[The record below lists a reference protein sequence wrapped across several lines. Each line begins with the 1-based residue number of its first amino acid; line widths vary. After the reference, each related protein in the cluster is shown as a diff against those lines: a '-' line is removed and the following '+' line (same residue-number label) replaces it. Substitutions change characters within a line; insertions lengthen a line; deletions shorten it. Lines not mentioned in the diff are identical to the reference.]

1 MKYKIIPVTHYQ
13 QNCSLVICEETNK
26 AALID
31 PGGDTEK
38 IALQISQENIDVE
51 KILLT
56 HGHFDHV
63 GSAVEI
69 AQQLNIPII
78 GPAKED
84 KFWLDRLSDDA
95 RMFGF
100 ASIDAFTPTQW
111 LIDGDSVA
119 VGNIVFTVAHCP
131 GHTPGHVVFVDEKN
145 RIAFVGDV
153 LFKDSIGRT
162 DFPRG
167 DHETLLQ
174 SIKQKLLIFGDDITF
189 VPGHGPISTFGRE
202 RLQNPFIVDK

>member
-1 MKYKIIPVTHYQ
+1 MKYKIIPVTHYE

-38 IALQISQENIDVE
+38 LSLQISQENIDVE

-63 GSAVEI
+63 GGAVEI
-69 AQQLNIPII
+69 AQKLNIPII

-84 KFWLDRLSDDA
+84 KFWLDRLPDDA

-100 ASIDAFTPTQW
+100 AKTGAFTPTLW
-111 LIDGDSVA
+111 LSDGDSVT
-119 VGNIVFTVAHCP
+119 VGNIIFTVVHCP
-131 GHTPGHVVFVDEKN
+131 GHTPGHVVFIDEKN

-162 DFPRG
+162 DFPLG
-167 DHETLLQ
+167 DYETLMR

-189 VPGHGPISTFGRE
+189 IPGHGPISTFGRE
-202 RLQNPFIVDK
+202 RLHNPYIAN